1 MAGTGE
7 TRDAETMVVVLQTL
21 TLADMPPEV
30 APLLLFPTAE
40 AAAAWAQTK
49 GADAE
54 TRQQIE
60 SGELA
65 SFAVGANRTY
75 EVYPA
80 VRVQGSTGGK
90 RRKRKTLR
98 RRRVA

>member
-7 TRDAETMVVVLQTL
+7 TRDAETMVVVLQKL

-30 APLLLFPTAE
+30 APFGVFPTAE

-54 TRQQIE
+54 TRASIE
-60 SGELA
+60 AGELA
-65 SFAVGANRTY
+65 SFGDGRRTY

-80 VRVQGSTGGK
+80 VRVQGSTGGN

-98 RRRVA
+98 RRRAL